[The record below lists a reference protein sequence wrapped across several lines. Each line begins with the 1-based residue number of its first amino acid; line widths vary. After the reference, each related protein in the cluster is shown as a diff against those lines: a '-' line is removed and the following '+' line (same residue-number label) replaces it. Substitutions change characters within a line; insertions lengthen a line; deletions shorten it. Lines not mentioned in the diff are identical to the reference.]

1 MTDSVLARLAALK
14 TTPTAEL
21 RKQWEALFET
31 PPPRY
36 NRRFLEN
43 RLAYRMQELAYG
55 GLKPETLKTLATL
68 AVRLEA
74 KTPAGRAKLDSD
86 MPVEGTQLLRE
97 WGGVMHRVTVLRE
110 GFDWEGRRYA
120 SLSAIARAITGTN
133 WNGPAFFGLRRKPR
147 SAP

>member
-1 MTDSVLARLAALK
+1 MTDTVLARLAALK

-31 PPPRY
+31 PPPLY

-43 RLAYRMQELAYG
+43 RLAYRIQELHYG

-68 AVRLEA
+68 AVRLDA
-74 KTPAGRAKLDSD
+74 KTSTGRARPDTD

-97 WGGVMHRVTVLRE
+97 WGGVMHRVTVLRD
-110 GFDWEGRRYA
+110 GFDWEGRRYG
-120 SLSAIARAITGTN
+120 SLSVIARTITGTQ

-147 SAP
+147 GGA